1 MAAEPFCREDFRMT
15 PKLRPPFA
23 LFVSLVIAITLTA
36 ASAASAAAAGKKA
49 AKKSAPAPAK
59 KNAKAAKADR
69 NSRNA
74 RGREQAAKKSSKKE
88 TRAERRQREREERA
102 GRGKKK
108 NGREVAAKGGRL
120 SKRERLA
127 QARREAEERR
137 RRAEAARRAELARL
151 AAIARQRALDEGLRN
166 EVQENILRDD
176 TTGEDPE
183 VRRVAVA
190 ALGRAAG
197 TVVVMN
203 PKTGQ
208 IYTIVNQQWAVR
220 RGFKPCSTTKLVTG
234 LAGLGEGVIDPI
246 AENVSYGHHP
256 TLTSALARSAP
267 NSYFQR
273 VGQRVGF
280 ERMVSYARQL
290 GLGERTGINHTGE
303 YQGRLPLFKNDTG
316 MLRMSSHGDDIEVT
330 AVQLAALAG
339 VFATGGTLVTPHLPR
354 TPEENLKFRT
364 EVRRQLNIPQENLRR
379 MLVGMVGAVNY
390 GSARKTY
397 DPSQTIAGKTG
408 TCIDTDRTAWVGLF
422 TSFAPVEDP
431 QLAVAVITRGSDAR
445 KHLPVAIANQIYRT
459 LSYRFGRV
467 NGRPRFNLTPDVVA
481 PRPVLTAP
489 SIADADDDVD
499 EAEADAREELNGAP
513 ATAATPVVPASN
525 GGLRPILMPVP
536 QQERPAGNAHAPA
549 ASKSAPSQP
558 QRAPSTGDD
567 RPRRVPD
574 NERQ

>member
-1 MAAEPFCREDFRMT
+1 MT

-23 LFVSLVIAITLTA
+23 LLVSLVIIITLVATTA
-36 ASAASAAAAGKKA
+36 ASAAKGGKKA
-49 AKKSAPAPAK
+49 AKSAPAPAK
-59 KNAKAAKADR
+59 KNAKSAKAEK

-74 RGREQAAKKSSKKE
+74 KGREQAAKKSSKKE
-88 TRAERRQREREERA
+88 TKAERRQRQREERA
-102 GRGKKK
+102 ERG
-108 NGREVAAKGGRL
+108 GKGGKL
-120 SKRERLA
+120 SKRERAA
-127 QARREAEERR
+127 QARREAEERA
-137 RRAEAARRAELARL
+137 RRAEAARRAELARQ

-176 TTGEDPE
+176 PTGEDPE

-208 IYTIVNQQWAVR
+208 IYTIVNQQWGVR
-220 RGFKPCSTTKLVTG
+220 RGFKPCSTTKLITG

-246 AENVSYGHHP
+246 AENVSYGGQP

-267 NSYFQR
+267 NSYFQQ
-273 VGQRVGF
+273 VGRRVGF

-290 GLGERTGINHTGE
+290 GLGERTGVNHAGE
-303 YQGRLPLFKNDTG
+303 YSGRLPLFKNDVG

-339 VFATGGTLVTPHLPR
+339 VFATGGTLLTPHLPR
-354 TPEENLKFRT
+354 TPEENVKFRT

-379 MLVGMVGAVNY
+379 MLVAMVGAVNY

-408 TCIDTDRTAWVGLF
+408 TCIDTDREAWVGLF

-431 QLAVAVITRGSDAR
+431 QLAVAVITRGTDAR

-459 LSYRFGRV
+459 LSYRFGRL
-467 NGRPRFNLTPDVVA
+467 NGRPRFNLTPDLAA

-489 SIADADDDVD
+489 SIAEADDDVD

-513 ATAATPVVPASN
+513 APAAAPLVPASN
-525 GGLRPILMPVP
+525 ANGSVRPVLMPIP
-536 QQERPAGNAHAPA
+536 QQRPATGTPAPA
-549 ASKSAPSQP
+549 GSAPSQP
-558 QRAPSTGDD
+558 MRNGAAGDD